1 MQRLLLDLRLA
12 FRRLRNSPGFAV
24 VAILTLALGIG
35 ANTAVFSVINQI
47 VLRPLPVKNGSELVS
62 LNESLGGTVYP
73 SLSYPNYRD
82 LRDRNTVLAGLVGYR
97 ILPASLGLPGSSQ
110 RLWGYMVTGNYF
122 DVLGVSAV
130 RGRLFTA
137 ADDVRPGGH
146 PIAVI
151 SYPCWQQRFG
161 GDPGAVGRTVKFNG
175 MDFTIIGIAPRGFFG
190 TELFFTPEVFFPMMM
205 QKQLEGGSGNLESR
219 SMSNT
224 FVAGRRKPGV
234 TVAQAQA
241 AFDALARR
249 LAEEYPKDDAGMK
262 IVLSKAGL
270 AGDYIRGPVLGFTSA
285 LFGVSCLVLLVAC
298 TNLASMLLARASDRR
313 KQIAV
318 SLAIGAARWHLI
330 RQLLTESLV
339 VAMAGGAGGALVALW
354 ITDAL
359 SHWQPP
365 IDFPLRMSVEPD
377 IRVFLFA
384 LAISAGT
391 TLIFGLVPA
400 FQATRGDLLPAL
412 KNEAI
417 TEKWRHWHLRD
428 YLVAGQIAM
437 SVLLMA
443 CSVLVVRSLQ
453 RALEAPV
460 GYNPRGAVTVSFD
473 LNVQGYNEER
483 GREFQKRL
491 LERVRALPGL
501 ESVALVDFL
510 PLTLN
515 ADSSSIFVEGRPVAK
530 VTEAPIAY
538 SYAVSPDYFRTMQ
551 TRVLKGREFDARD
564 SKDAKPVAVV
574 NRAFAR
580 QLMRDEDPIGK
591 RFRTKMDGR
600 PIEIVGVAEDGKY
613 FSLTEVQKPAVWTP
627 IEIWYSPNVSL
638 VARTPGNPT
647 AALGEIRQAVRDLD
661 PSVALYSVGT
671 LAEQLDLALF
681 PARLAAGALGAFGLL
696 AAILAATGIYG
707 TMAYAVSR
715 RTREIGIRM
724 AVGAGQGDVLEIVA
738 KRALILIAC
747 GTTLGLGA
755 AVVAGQL
762 LGKVLY
768 GVEPS
773 SPFTYATVFAAI
785 LGIAAIA
792 CWVPARR
799 AIRIDPLRA
808 LRQE

>member
-1 MQRLLLDLRLA
+1 
-12 FRRLRNSPGFAV
+12 
-24 VAILTLALGIG
+24 
-35 ANTAVFSVINQI
+35 
-47 VLRPLPVKNGSELVS
+47 
-62 LNESLGGTVYP
+62 
-73 SLSYPNYRD
+73 
-82 LRDRNTVLAGLVGYR
+82 
-97 ILPASLGLPGSSQ
+97 
-110 RLWGYMVTGNYF
+110 
-122 DVLGVSAV
+122 
-130 RGRLFTA
+130 
-137 ADDVRPGGH
+137 
-146 PIAVI
+146 
-151 SYPCWQQRFG
+151 
-161 GDPGAVGRTVKFNG
+161 
-175 MDFTIIGIAPRGFFG
+175 
-190 TELFFTPEVFFPMMM
+190 
-205 QKQLEGGSGNLESR
+205 
-219 SMSNT
+219 
-224 FVAGRRKPGV
+224 
-234 TVAQAQA
+234 
-241 AFDALARR
+241 
-249 LAEEYPKDDAGMK
+249 
-262 IVLSKAGL
+262 
-270 AGDYIRGPVLGFTSA
+270 
-285 LFGVSCLVLLVAC
+285 
-298 TNLASMLLARASDRR
+298 
-313 KQIAV
+313 
-318 SLAIGAARWHLI
+318 
-330 RQLLTESLV
+330 
-339 VAMAGGAGGALVALW
+339 
-354 ITDAL
+354 
-359 SHWQPP
+359 
-365 IDFPLRMSVEPD
+365 
-377 IRVFLFA
+377 
-384 LAISAGT
+384 
-391 TLIFGLVPA
+391 
-400 FQATRGDLLPAL
+400 
-412 KNEAI
+412 
-417 TEKWRHWHLRD
+417 
-428 YLVAGQIAM
+428 VAGQIAM

-501 ESVALVDFL
+501 DSVALVDFL

-551 TRVLKGREFDARD
+551 TRLLKGREFDARD

-613 FSLTEVQKPAVWTP
+613 FSLTEAQKPAIWTP
-627 IEIWYSPNVSL
+627 MEIWYSPNVSL

-647 AALGEIRQAVRDLD
+647 AALVEIRQAVRDLD
-661 PSVALYSVGT
+661 ASVALYSVGT